1 MRQKWCT
8 SQTSVVVLFCFLII
22 CFWAKRR
29 NLWRPTHLWNQFQV
43 ATPGTA
49 AFGTSAV
56 TLGWSYNLTCSSEGR
71 QFYLIIQSQSALF
84 NNLCKKLALLKPSS
98 GTPVHFADVWQWED
112 SSNFW
117 RFLHTTKQNLN
128 CSASA
133 TFLTARS
140 VLVKRSLRL
149 SLQISCETGEAI
161 SISKTSLQVWGL
173 LQSSLRFGVS
183 WGVWR
188 ASKVSS
194 SPPLTT
200 SLSLCAGQS
209 VDHLGEMEEEDRV
222 PIQLTLSARQCIFLP
237 SVCAKDRASNRAILE
252 RQKHT

>member
-1 MRQKWCT
+1 MKDYYIMRISPIHFNQ
-8 SQTSVVVLFCFLII
+8 SINLID
-22 CFWAKRR
+22 
-29 NLWRPTHLWNQFQV
+29 
-43 ATPGTA
+43 
-49 AFGTSAV
+49 
-56 TLGWSYNLTCSSEGR
+56 
-71 QFYLIIQSQSALF
+71 LI
-84 NNLCKKLALLKPSS
+84 LKFSHVKMLK
-98 GTPVHFADVWQWED
+98 TV
-112 SSNFW
+112 
-117 RFLHTTKQNLN
+117 TTKQNLN
-128 CSASA
+128 CSPSA

-140 VLVKRSLRL
+140 VLVKRSLTL
-149 SLQISCETGEAI
+149 SLQLSCETGEAI
-161 SISKTSLQVWGL
+161 SIRKTSLQVWGL

-200 SLSLCAGQS
+200 SLSLCAVQS